1 MLGYL
6 NRPDATA
13 EMIDADGWLHTGDIG
28 HCDEDGF
35 LFVTD
40 RLKELIKRKGR
51 RLCMPC
57 ATLCACR
64 VVLRFTTLTGFL
76 LSRTRSSMCLT
87 EQSLHEMNPSPWR
100 HSSSPIVFCFSTL
113 FKIVVERFWPVVL
126 DFLSKKKKKLGY

>member
-40 RLKELIKRKGR
+40 RLKELIKRKGQC
-51 RLCMPC
+51 LCMLC
-57 ATLCACR
+57 ATLCPCQ
-64 VVLRFTTLTGFL
+64 VVLRFTTLTGLL
-76 LSRTRSSMCLT
+76 LSRTRSSVCLT
-87 EQSLHEMNPSPWR
+87 E
-100 HSSSPIVFCFSTL
+100 
-113 FKIVVERFWPVVL
+113 
-126 DFLSKKKKKLGY
+126 